1 MHTPWIVKGAGLAV
15 IIVALAA
22 RAQLPEVTEM
32 ALSEL
37 GTTLGQPTM
46 NGFVFIEGRY
56 IKPPYTV
63 TRRGNAI
70 FINRIQ
76 IEQPVAWPRN
86 VAPAPAAARAI
97 DADGDFEP
105 ITPEEAQPA
114 TPQPAAADAQ
124 AKAVQSIDDLFADDD
139 DDPAPAP
146 QPAAVQPTAPAS
158 APIAISPEERKR
170 EKALALEAIER
181 IRVGYEQALM
191 RGEIFFFGQRHNRV
205 NGTYGTARTLIGV
218 LPSALRYAESPLDLQ
233 NRLKQ
238 GGVYF
243 LDIGICSEV
252 FRHKNTFP
260 LLEERL
266 RKIEADEAI
275 EAAKKK
281 AARPW

>member
-1 MHTPWIVKGAGLAV
+1 MHKLGIVMGTGLAV
-15 IIVALAA
+15 VVATFVA
-22 RAQLPEVTEM
+22 RAQLPEVTET
-32 ALSEL
+32 ALAEL
-37 GTTLGQPTM
+37 GTTLGQPSM
-46 NGFVFIEGRY
+46 SGFVFIEGRY

-105 ITPEEAQPA
+105 ITPDAAQPES
-114 TPQPAAADAQ
+114 PQPVAADAQ
-124 AKAVQSIDDLFADDD
+124 AKVVQSIDDLFADDD

-146 QPAAVQPTAPAS
+146 QPAAPAPAQ
-158 APIAISPEERKR
+158 AATSPEERER
-170 EKALALEAIER
+170 EKALVIESLER
-181 IRVGYEQALM
+181 IRSGYEQALA

-205 NGTYGTARTLIGV
+205 NGTYGTARTLIEV

-233 NRLKQ
+233 NKLRQ

-243 LDIGICSEV
+243 LDIGICGEV

-266 RKIEADEAI
+266 RRIKADEAL
-275 EAAKKK
+275 EAARKK